1 MSEDCIKCL
10 DDLRT
15 VLVAQIKKVTAKND
29 ISPTELD
36 NMNKALCA
44 LETID
49 RIKNG
54 ELEPG
59 GYSNDTYRFS
69 GTMPRMSHDS
79 RMSYDPRMSYGMP
92 YDGRYSSTYGHH
104 GYSGHSIADRMVD
117 ALERM
122 YDEAGTDHERKLID
136 KYIRM
141 LRDE

>member
-1 MSEDCIKCL
+1 MNEDCIKCL
-10 DDLRT
+10 GDLRT
-15 VLVAQIKKVTAKND
+15 VLVAQIKKITAKND
-29 ISPTELD
+29 ITPTELD

-49 RIKNG
+49 RMEAG
-54 ELEPG
+54 EMGPG

-69 GTMPRMSHDS
+69 GTMPRMSHD
-79 RMSYDPRMSYGMP
+79 PRMSYGMP
-92 YDGRYSSTYGHH
+92 YDGRYSGSYGRH

-141 LRDE
+141 LREE